1 MNRRYSLFQNFSGF
15 GDFMKSIPE
24 DKKLIAQNT
33 FVLALDGDF
42 NFKPEAVLL
51 HVDRMRKNPK
61 HRMRKNDA
69 GCVPIHP
76 IGSYGMV

>member
-1 MNRRYSLFQNFSGF
+1 M
-15 GDFMKSIPE
+15 
-24 DKKLIAQNT
+24 
-33 FVLALDGDF
+33 LALDGDF

-61 HRMRKNDA
+61 NDA